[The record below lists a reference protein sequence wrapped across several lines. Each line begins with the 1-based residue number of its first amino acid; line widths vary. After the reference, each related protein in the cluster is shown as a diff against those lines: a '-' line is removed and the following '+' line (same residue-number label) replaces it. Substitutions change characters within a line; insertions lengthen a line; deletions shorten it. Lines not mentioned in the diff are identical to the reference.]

1 MLSAYIPLRVKGS
14 FVGVL
19 SSNYLADRLAK
30 VINTNRILTT
40 GFCFLIDTNS
50 LELISHPYLTS
61 SCTTIDCAEGFSGSE
76 FASFMSAVLNPIMNT
91 GALPG
96 PSVLYKKKGKSWR
109 ITSSSVS
116 IGTVQYTVFAT
127 VPNSEVEKTST
138 DTTTSINKT
147 VVSMIIAFAFCIFAF
162 LLFLFFYSW
171 FMITSIVNPVNDLRA
186 SFLLIRSDDLSQ
198 DIPTKASSSD
208 MKVLMDA
215 FSKVSNTCY
224 IAVIWD
230 VLLPCTYSA
239 SPIVCFRSLWWL

>member
-1 MLSAYIPLRVKGS
+1 
-14 FVGVL
+14 
-19 SSNYLADRLAK
+19 
-30 VINTNRILTT
+30 
-40 GFCFLIDTNS
+40 
-50 LELISHPYLTS
+50 
-61 SCTTIDCAEGFSGSE
+61 
-76 FASFMSAVLNPIMNT
+76 MSAVLNPIMEK

-215 FSKVSNTCY
+215 FSKVSNTWY
-224 IAVIWD
+224 IAVICD

>member
-1 MLSAYIPLRVKGS
+1 MTAYIPLRVKGS

-19 SSNYLADRLAK
+19 SSNYLADRLAR
-30 VINTNRILTT
+30 VINTNHILES

-50 LELISHPYLTS
+50 FELISHPDLTDK
-61 SCTTIDCAEGFSGSE
+61 CTTIQCVEGFSDSE
-76 FASFMSAVLNPIMNT
+76 YASFMSAVLNPIMNT
-91 GALPG
+91 GALPS
-96 PSVLYKKKGKSWR
+96 PSVLYKKQGKSWR
-109 ITSSSVS
+109 VTSSNVN
-116 IGTVQYTVFAT
+116 IGTVQYTVLAT

-162 LLFLFFYSW
+162 LLFLFLYSW

-198 DIPTKASSSD
+198 DIPSKASSSD

-215 FSKVSNTCY
+215 FSKVGNICSG
-224 IAVIWD
+224 V
-230 VLLPCTYSA
+230 
-239 SPIVCFRSLWWL
+239 